1 MILEINYPENQP
13 LVRNI
18 KLVEKGHQQLLPVAI
33 LVLRLKIELHQLKH
47 MQLENFFALIS
58 VGYIS
63 LIYR

>member
-13 LVRNI
+13 LVRNT
-18 KLVEKGHQQLLPVAI
+18 KLVERGHQLLLLVAKPV
-33 LVLRLKIELHQLKH
+33 LWLKIELHQLKH

-63 LIYR
+63 LVYR